1 MSDSD
6 IVDPKTLEGPRIRLA
21 PLSLS
26 HHARLCSVGLDE
38 SLWRFTTIRL
48 QTPEDMLTYVQAAIH
63 ERTEGKTL
71 PFVIIE
77 KSKGEI
83 IGSSRYHNIN
93 TTQRRLEIGFTWIA
107 VPWQRTSVNTEAKYL
122 MLKQAFER
130 YRCVRV
136 EFKADSSNERSCRAL
151 KRIGAKQE
159 GVLRN
164 YVISSHKGVRDLI
177 LFSIV
182 DSEWPEVKAN
192 LEKKLNT
199 Q

>member
-1 MSDSD
+1 MSDPA
-6 IVDPKTLEGPRIRLA
+6 IVEPMPMEGPHIRLA

-26 HHARLCSVGLDE
+26 HHAQLCRVGLDE

-48 QTPEDMLTYVQAAIH
+48 QTPEDMLSYMQTALHEQA
-63 ERTEGKTL
+63 EGKTL

-77 KSKGEI
+77 KGSDEI
-83 IGSSRYHNIN
+83 IGTSRYHSIN

-136 EFKADSSNERSCRAL
+136 EFKADSSNERSRRAL
-151 KRIGAKQE
+151 IRIGAKQE
-159 GVLRN
+159 GILRSH
-164 YVISSHKGVRDLI
+164 VISSHRGVRDI
-177 LFSIV
+177 VLFSIV

-192 LEKKLNT
+192 LEERLET
-199 Q
+199 D